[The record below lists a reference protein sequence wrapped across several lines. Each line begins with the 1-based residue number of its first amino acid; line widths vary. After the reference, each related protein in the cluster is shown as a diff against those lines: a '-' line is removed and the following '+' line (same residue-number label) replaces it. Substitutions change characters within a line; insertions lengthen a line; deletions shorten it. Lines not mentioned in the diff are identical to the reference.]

1 MIDILSSKDVDTFSA
16 SLILFEGIFVVWL
29 MTDKKHL
36 TAFAA
41 RKLCHAGS
49 GCILMLLNCD
59 YRFSRWFVYALS
71 AGSLI
76 MNWEVFPSLLPN
88 FWFGTARDK
97 GITIYLIL
105 VSLWVYMGWSLRIL
119 APVFFA
125 DPAGAVVGKWMTQ
138 HFPKDNK
145 KWIGDKTVIGSLAV
159 FLTTFISLYK
169 PVTTLPRIA
178 VSLLA
183 TFAEAI
189 GGSYDNLMIALVVV
203 ATSGI
208 LV

>member
-1 MIDILSSKDVDTFSA
+1 MHLVDTFSA
-16 SLILFEGIFVVWL
+16 SLIVFEGIFVIWL

-49 GCILMLLNCD
+49 GCVLMLLNCN
-59 YRFSRWFVYALS
+59 YICSRWFVYALS
-71 AGSLI
+71 IGSLI

-97 GITIYLIL
+97 GITIYLVL
-105 VSLWVYMGWSLRIL
+105 VSLWVYLGWSLRIL

-125 DPAGAVVGKWMTQ
+125 DPAGAVVGKWMTH

-145 KWIGDKTVIGSLAV
+145 KWIGDKTFIGSFAV
-159 FLTTFISLYK
+159 FLVTFISLYR
-169 PVTTLPRIA
+169 PVATLPRVV
-178 VSLLA
+178 VSILA
-183 TFAEAI
+183 TLAEAV
-189 GGSYDNLMIALVVV
+189 GGSFDNLMIALVVV
-203 ATSGI
+203 AASGI

>member
-1 MIDILSSKDVDTFSA
+1 MMQLVDKFSA
-16 SLILFEGIFVVWL
+16 FLIVFEGIFVIWL

-49 GCILMLLNCD
+49 GCVLMLLNCN
-59 YRFSRWFVYALS
+59 YLGSRWFVYALS
-71 AGSLI
+71 SGSLI
-76 MNWEVFPSLLPN
+76 MNWEVFPALLPN

-105 VSLWVYMGWSLRIL
+105 VAVWVYLGWSLRIL

-125 DPAGAVVGKWMTQ
+125 DPAGAVVGKWMTH

-159 FLTTFISLYK
+159 FLVTFTSLYK
-169 PVTTLPRIA
+169 PVETLPRVG
-178 VSLLA
+178 VSILA
-183 TFAEAI
+183 TLAEAV
-189 GGSYDNLMIALVVV
+189 GGSFDNLMIALVVV
-203 ATSGI
+203 AASGI